1 MSTTIELP
9 NVEYTQDF
17 IEMCTTLRFQRQKE
31 KDEATSIKINA
42 QKQKNNAQL
51 VEDNQSAIE
60 IEKQMH
66 VTRTLRNISWKQ
78 HFFSVHLTVC
88 WAVVH
93 MRGSR
98 SAE

>member
-17 IEMCTTLRFQRQKE
+17 IEMCATLRFQRQKE

-66 VTRTLRNISWKQ
+66 IDG
-78 HFFSVHLTVC
+78 LTDLINQ
-88 WAVVH
+88 AQQ
-93 MRGSR
+93 GL
-98 SAE
+98 ENT